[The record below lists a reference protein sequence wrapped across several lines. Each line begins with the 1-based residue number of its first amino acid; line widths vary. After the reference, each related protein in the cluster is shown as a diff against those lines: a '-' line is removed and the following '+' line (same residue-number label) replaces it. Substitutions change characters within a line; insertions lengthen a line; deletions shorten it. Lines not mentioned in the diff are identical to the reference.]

1 MTSLKGKSTLQNPA
15 QFAKG
20 VGPRR
25 YALLKRLGVNTIEDL
40 LLFLPRDYHDRT
52 RVKKVADL
60 RKGESAV
67 VEVDIFGMKLRRIPP
82 RRTVLEVNIGDDS
95 GLAEAVFFNQEYLAE
110 KFAEGG
116 RLLLWGKVRIY
127 KGRKQFQNPNF
138 EILKEE
144 ASSEAFTDPILPV
157 YPLTEGLSQRQIC
170 SIQKR
175 AVEDFA
181 DGFLEIQPPE
191 ILKRRRLLPIQE
203 AIRKV
208 HFPGTIEEAREARRR
223 LAYDELFLFQTAMA
237 LRKRKVE
244 VEHKPHNIRITPRI
258 DEHIRR
264 LFPFRLTPDQ
274 EKVIREIKKDLESP
288 HPMNRLLQGDVGS
301 GKTVVAIYAILAAVA
316 NKLQAA
322 LMAPTEIL
330 AAQHFGTIR
339 SYLEKARVRYALIVG
354 GLSKAKREKLL
365 SATAAGEIDLVVG
378 THSLIQ
384 EEVTFKNLALL
395 VVDEQHKF
403 GVLQRAALRKKGLHP
418 DCLVMTAT
426 PIPRTLTL
434 SVFGDLDVSIIEKM
448 PPGRKPVKTI
458 LVPPKKREAA
468 FGFLRDEVRAGR
480 QVFIVYPLVEE
491 SERLDLQ
498 AATKM
503 AEELQKGA
511 FKDFRVGLV
520 HGRMRREEKERVM
533 GDFEKGLIQ
542 VLVATTV
549 VEVGIDIPNASVM
562 VIEHAERFGL
572 SQLHQLRGRI
582 GRGAHK
588 SYCLLFGEART
599 PEARARLAI
608 MAKTNDGFK
617 IAEEDLRIR
626 GPGEFFGT
634 RQHGLPELKVANLIF
649 DFDIL
654 RRAREDAFNLV
665 RRDPAL
671 KQPPHTAIR
680 RALLQKFRGRLELAD
695 VG

>member
-339 SYLEKARVRYALIVG
+339 AYLEKARVRYALIVG

-533 GDFEKGLIQ
+533 GNFEKGLIQ

>member
-533 GDFEKGLIQ
+533 GNFEKGLIQ

>member
-116 RLLLWGKVRIY
+116 RLLLWGKVTIY
-127 KGRKQFQNPNF
+127 KGRKQFQNPDF

-654 RRAREDAFNLV
+654 RQAREDAFNLV